1 MRGAYSGTDA
11 PCRDRASD
19 TWLDLRPQDGHRPA
33 RLLEHLARRQVC
45 ESARE
50 RLPGYG
56 AVDDRPRKHRDQ
68 ISRKRRPVPAT
79 SILRAAFKRPNYA
92 YDETHYLSND
102 GDHPNAAGHERIAAA
117 AAAAIQAA
125 LHIYRHLEGHTRTG
139 AGLTAFLIV
148 ALMIASS
155 YVLEYWINFYA
166 GDYGGFGVVMA
177 IFFWIGFTST
187 IIVAAA
193 SLSPALA
200 QRRDLRSRPSADRG

>member
-1 MRGAYSGTDA
+1 VGGADPDTGL
-11 PCRDRASD
+11 DRAAGA
-19 TWLDLRPQDGHRPA
+19 LFRLGAMAAQAPGDLAPD
-33 RLLEHLARRQVC
+33 LA
-45 ESARE
+45 
-50 RLPGYG
+50 
-56 AVDDRPRKHRDQ
+56 
-68 ISRKRRPVPAT
+68 
-79 SILRAAFKRPNYA
+79 
-92 YDETHYLSND
+92 
-102 GDHPNAAGHERIAAA
+102 
-117 AAAAIQAA
+117 
-125 LHIYRHLEGHTRTG
+125 TG

-193 SLSPALA
+193 RLSPALA